1 MVDICELVWSNE
13 VSGVRND
20 DERIPLSIATF
31 VTVGGVFD
39 NGPLGNTNEES
50 LYSVSMMILE
60 VVASSY
66 CRRRLQC

>member
-1 MVDICELVWSNE
+1 MVDICELVSNE

-20 DERIPLSIATF
+20 DEVRIPLSIATF
-31 VTVGGVFD
+31 VAVGVFD
-39 NGPLGNTNEES
+39 SGPPLGSTNEES

-66 CRRRLQC
+66 CRRLV